1 VGALAHKTMKQ
12 AVQKLGR
19 IASSLVAALALCLL
33 PGTAQALDNPQGNST
48 GLTGAVASAAPST
61 PPTITTPTN
70 GQTFTNVPITV
81 SGLCKSG
88 LLVKV
93 FDNNV
98 FMGSAICESGTYSI
112 QIDLFSGE
120 NDIVVRQYDALDQA
134 SPDSNVVKVT
144 FNDNQFNPS
153 GSALLILT
161 SDYARRGA
169 NPGETLTWPISL
181 SGGNGPYAIS
191 VDWGDNKAT
200 TLMSLE
206 LPGTFNIQHVY
217 DTAGEYSVII
227 KATDKNGLTAYL
239 QVVAVANGAIT
250 SSSNNTA
257 SNNGSTTVITK
268 VLWLPSLI
276 MLPLLLVS
284 FWLGRK
290 HALLVLRKHL
300 ERASRS

>member
-1 VGALAHKTMKQ
+1 M
-12 AVQKLGR
+12 QKIGR
-19 IASSLVAALALCLL
+19 ITSSLVAAVILCLPSAGL
-33 PGTAQALDNPQGNST
+33 ALDNPQSNSS
-48 GLTGAVASAAPST
+48 GLTGSVGSKPPSRG
-61 PPTITTPTN
+61 PTITTPTA
-70 GQTFTNVPITV
+70 GQTFTNVPVTV
-81 SGLCKSG
+81 SGLCTSG
-88 LLVKV
+88 LLVKI

-98 FMGSAICESGTYSI
+98 FMGSAVCTSGSYSI

-120 NDIVVRQYDALDQA
+120 NDLVARQYDALDQA
-134 SPDSNVVKVT
+134 SPDSNIVRVR
-144 FNDNQFNPS
+144 FNDSQFNTT
-153 GSALLILT
+153 GSTLLILT

-181 SGGNGPYAIS
+181 SGGTGPYAIS

-206 LPGTFNIQHVY
+206 LPGTFNIQHIY

-250 SSSNNTA
+250 SSST
-257 SNNGSTTVITK
+257 SDSSKNGQTTVITK

-276 MLPLLLVS
+276 MLPLLLAS

-290 HALLVLRKHL
+290 HALLALRKHL

>member
-1 VGALAHKTMKQ
+1 MKQ
-12 AVQKLGR
+12 GMQKLGR
-19 IASSLVAALALCLL
+19 IASSLVAAFVLCLM
-33 PGTAQALDNPQGNST
+33 PGVVQALDNPQGNST

-61 PPTITTPTN
+61 GPTITTPTN
-70 GQTFTNVPITV
+70 GQTFTNVPVTV
-81 SGLCKSG
+81 SGLCKTG

-98 FMGSAICESGTYSI
+98 FMGSAICANGSYSI
-112 QIDLFSGE
+112 QIDLFSDE
-120 NDIVVRQYDALDQA
+120 NDLVARQYDALDQA
-134 SPDSNVVKVT
+134 SPDSNIVRVR
-144 FNDNQFNPS
+144 FNDNQFNPT

-181 SGGNGPYAIS
+181 SGGTGPYAIS

-250 SSSNNTA
+250 SSSNNNA
-257 SNNGSTTVITK
+257 SDNGSTTIITK
-268 VLWLPSLI
+268 VLWLPSLV

-290 HALLVLRKHL
+290 HALLALRKHL

>member
-1 VGALAHKTMKQ
+1 MKQ
-12 AVQKLGR
+12 AMQKLGR
-19 IASSLVAALALCLL
+19 ITSSLVAALALCLL
-33 PGTAQALDNPQGNST
+33 PGSAQALTNPQDNAT

-81 SGLCKSG
+81 SGLCKTG

-98 FMGSAICESGTYSI
+98 FMGSAICQNGSYSI

-120 NDIVVRQYDALDQA
+120 NDLVVRQYDALDQA
-134 SPDSNVVKVT
+134 SPDSNVVRVT

-153 GSALLILT
+153 GTALLILT

-191 VDWGDNKAT
+191 IDWGDNKAT

-250 SSSNNTA
+250 SSSNSAA
-257 SNNGSTTVITK
+257 SNNGSTTIITK

>member
-1 VGALAHKTMKQ
+1 MKQ
-12 AVQKLGR
+12 AVQKIGR
-19 IASSLVAALALCLL
+19 IASSLVAAVILCL
-33 PGTAQALDNPQGNST
+33 PGMGHALDNPQSNST
-48 GLTGAVASAAPST
+48 GLTGSVASKAPST

-81 SGLCKSG
+81 SGLCTSG

-98 FMGSAICESGTYSI
+98 FMGSAICTSGSYSI

-134 SPDSNVVKVT
+134 SPDSNVVRVT

-250 SSSNNTA
+250 SSSTSNS
-257 SNNGSTTVITK
+257 SNNGQTTVITK

-276 MLPLLLVS
+276 MLPLLLAS

-290 HALLVLRKHL
+290 NALLSLRKHL

>member
-1 VGALAHKTMKQ
+1 MKQ

-33 PGTAQALDNPQGNST
+33 SGSAHALTNPQGNST

-61 PPTITTPTN
+61 APTISTPTN

-81 SGLCKSG
+81 SGLCKTG

-98 FMGSAICESGTYSI
+98 FMGSAICENGSYSI

-120 NDIVVRQYDALDQA
+120 NDIVVRQYDALDQS
-134 SPDSNVVKVT
+134 SPDSNVVRVT

-250 SSSNNTA
+250 SSSNSTA

-268 VLWLPSLI
+268 VLWLPSLV